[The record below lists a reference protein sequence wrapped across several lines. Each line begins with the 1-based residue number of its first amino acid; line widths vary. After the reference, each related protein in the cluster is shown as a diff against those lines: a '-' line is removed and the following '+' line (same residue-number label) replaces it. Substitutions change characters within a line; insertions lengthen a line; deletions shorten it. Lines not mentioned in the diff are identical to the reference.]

1 MNRLFSLILIA
12 GFAAAVSAEEADVLG
27 AGDAAAGATKITTCL
42 ACHGQDGNSVNGEWP
57 KLAGQHPRYLV
68 RQLELY
74 KSGGRQNA
82 IMAGMSAALSEE
94 DMADIAAHYSA
105 QKLKP
110 GVADPALVDRGAELY
125 RAGDAE
131 RGIPACMACHGPTG
145 QGNPLVVY
153 PRLAGQHAQYTATQ
167 LKLFRDGAVW
177 GTGEAANA
185 VMSEVAAGLT
195 DADIEALSSY
205 LQGLH

>member
-1 MNRLFSLILIA
+1 MTRLLSLILIA
-12 GFAAAVSAEEADVLG
+12 WFGAAESAEEVDVLG
-27 AGDAAAGATKITTCL
+27 GGDAAAGANKITTCL

-57 KLAGQHPRYLV
+57 KLAGQHQRYLV
-68 RQLELY
+68 RQLSLY

-82 IMAGMSAALSEE
+82 IMAGMSAALSEQ
-94 DMADIAAHYSA
+94 DMADIAAHYSS
-105 QKLKP
+105 QTLKP
-110 GVADPALVDRGAELY
+110 GVADPALVDHGEELY
-125 RAGDAE
+125 RSGDAE
-131 RGIPACMACHGPTG
+131 RAIPACMACHGPTG
-145 QGNPLVVY
+145 EGNPLALY

-177 GTGEAANA
+177 GTGEKANA

-195 DADIEALSSY
+195 DADIEALASY